1 MLALVKVQI
10 VQLPT
15 EQRAQVDG
23 ATHACRHIADKLN
36 NGERVVAGRDFIGR
50 MQTEE
55 WAATCRICA
64 EETTASLR
72 FAPEDFCSVLCLTIP
87 ITFATI
93 TPPASLRSDHLI
105 GNPQEC

>member
-36 NGERVVAGRDFIGR
+36 NGERVVAGRDFCGR

-64 EETTASLR
+64 EY
-72 FAPEDFCSVLCLTIP
+72 
-87 ITFATI
+87 
-93 TPPASLRSDHLI
+93 LRSREYSALFGRRRI
-105 GNPQEC
+105 RRVMALSTNEMAKLAMRR